1 MSTNDLT
8 AKQRVLIIAIA
19 FVFIAAIVGAGL
31 YLREHAPGNLGNG
44 FLTGAGIAI
53 LGLALTSWR
62 TIRRPEAASTFE
74 RAWTQSGDERDDA
87 VLTRALAVVGLTAI
101 PLTGVATIVL
111 AVGGPMLPVLAILN
125 FALIGV
131 LIIAFA
137 LINRR
142 S

>member
-8 AKQRVLIIAIA
+8 AKQRVLIIALA
-19 FVFIAAIVGAGL
+19 FVFIAAVVSAGL
-31 YLREHAPGNLGNG
+31 YLRKHAPGNLGNG

-53 LGLALTSWR
+53 LGVALAWWR
-62 TIRRPEAASTFE
+62 AIRRPQSASTFE